1 MSSTGSVLLEM
12 SDCTSNLQS
21 PCSDPGYPYPRIN
34 GTEDDTDGVWLFSA
48 GTSGGDCTDPTG
60 VPAGEQTDDIINAAL
75 DYNLFYMGDNTFEVL
90 NFTSGIPEPTGA
102 HVDTT
107 VGEVTEGLLNIS
119 DFGLISEGDDD
130 TGNFDAGRGGSVQV
144 TLVND
149 SSGNTMFIAPD
160 GVVATGQLGP
170 PGANNP
176 SAAED
181 ALGGYEIFIFEDAE
195 LSGMTIRLRSLTNDI
210 NITIGDRQVNPHTSS
225 GADDTLIAIDLDS
238 LEGFD
243 GTFISSITITDDN
256 NVMTSSPCP
265 IYGDTSMEIDAILS
279 RRSVLQEAASVGD
292 FVWVDCNES
301 GYYDGIQQNESGYPG
316 VTVKL
321 YLCNTTTPIA
331 TTTTNQSGY
340 YNFTNLELRSY
351 YLEFVPPSGYM
362 WTLQDQG
369 QDDALD
375 SDINAST
382 DKTACFTLTSG
393 QIDLTRDAGLWTGPC
408 MPIPEMST
416 VVLFSTGLLTLAGYL
431 VVRSR
436 NAGSGDRRRRSE
448 SLNDQNDIRRQE

>member
-279 RRSVLQEAASVGD
+279 RRSVLQ
-292 FVWVDCNES
+292 
-301 GYYDGIQQNESGYPG
+301 
-316 VTVKL
+316 L